1 MRLLSKININN
12 ANLEKEY
19 FPFFHVEN
27 CFGNELDSSELLRDF
42 PTINA
47 GGSFPTEKLSRG
59 PLKNLIEELEGAE
72 FKSIIENKFDINLEN
87 AEVITTLR
95 GFSRSKD
102 GQIHT
107 DSKSKIVT
115 VLIYLNPDWNHQ
127 KGNLRLLKDNNN
139 LDNYIKEI
147 PSEIGNLV
155 AFKVTANCWHGFKAY
170 EGKRLSIQLNYV
182 NPQSASSHRFRHTIS
197 SKIKQILKRP

>member
-1 MRLLSKININN
+1 M
-12 ANLEKEY
+12 
-19 FPFFHVEN
+19 
-27 CFGNELDSSELLRDF
+27 LRDF
-42 PTINA
+42 PSINA
-47 GGSFPTEKLSRG
+47 GGSFPTEKLSQG

-72 FKSIIENKFDINLEN
+72 FKSIIEDKFDINLKN